1 MRERKTL
8 SISYMQKRHFN
19 KKRRGKRGKVDA
31 LGVLFWTS
39 EINESN
45 INFREK
51 IEKITSSWSARNLTL
66 PGKIAILKS
75 LVVSQIVYLLSSSPS
90 PPGVMKEINCLWY
103 DFLWDSKGDKIKR
116 TEMINEY
123 NKGGLKMIDL
133 QSFNES
139 LKIKWIKGYLDDNN
153 KGKWKSFVNHYLE
166 KHGGKLVFSAN
177 LKRQDTP
184 LLNISDP
191 FLAETV
197 EYWSTLNYSEDNL
210 NFPSSQIWLN
220 SLIRIDNKPFFYK
233 SWFWVKD
240 VKDLLDDSNYNFLS
254 YSAFITKHNI
264 ETNYL
269 EYYKVVSALK
279 HFKKKCSNRSK
290 LHYLGK
296 SHWQPV
302 LFRES
307 LQNVLSDFAQ
317 KKDFLTSEKPGKVA
331 CWRSF
336 FKCTSELGKYLS
348 ATFSMY
354 YENEGYFNSNFCV
367 EE

>member
-1 MRERKTL
+1 M
-8 SISYMQKRHFN
+8 
-19 KKRRGKRGKVDA
+19 
-31 LGVLFWTS
+31 
-39 EINESN
+39 
-45 INFREK
+45 
-51 IEKITSSWSARNLTL
+51 SSWSARNLTL
-66 PGKIAILKS
+66 LGKIAILKS
-75 LVVSQIVYLLSSSPS
+75 LVVSQIVYLLSSLPS
-90 PPGVMKEINCLWY
+90 PPGVIKEINCLLY

-233 SWFWVKD
+233 SWFHAGVKD
-240 VKDLLDDSNYNFLS
+240 VKDLFDDSNYNFLG
-254 YSAFITKHNI
+254 YTAFITKYNI
-264 ETNYL
+264 KMNYL
-269 EYYKVVSALK
+269 KYYKVVSALK
-279 HFKKKCSNRSK
+279 HFSKNVPTMKTSLPWKKPLTTCSLPRK
-290 LHYLGK
+290 
-296 SHWQPV
+296 
-302 LFRES
+302 
-307 LQNVLSDFAQ
+307 FA
-317 KKDFLTSEKPGKVA
+317 K
-331 CWRSF
+331 R
-336 FKCTSELGKYLS
+336 
-348 ATFSMY
+348 FSR
-354 YENEGYFNSNFCV
+354 FC
-367 EE
+367 